1 MMLVRMKIKRKY
13 IFFLIPLFI
22 SLSLF
27 STHFVATKA
36 FCNSDDNKEVVINE
50 MVNFLKDKQV
60 RLSNDRL
67 SRMANTLYDECRLYD
82 LDYRFVLAIIKVESN
97 FRHNVTS
104 PDGAKGLMQIKPS
117 LAKMIAKSK
126 GLEFKGSKELLEPD
140 NNIRIGTHH
149 ISKLVEDFESLREVL
164 FAYNVGA
171 KKAKGKLFKD
181 NEPNG
186 PFTKKVLKEYH
197 QNISILPEP

>member
-1 MMLVRMKIKRKY
+1 MKIKRKY

-126 GLEFKGSKELLEPD
+126 GLEFKGSRELLEPD

>member
-1 MMLVRMKIKRKY
+1 MKIKRKY

>member
-1 MMLVRMKIKRKY
+1 MKIKRKY
-13 IFFLIPLFI
+13 IFFLIPLFLFI

-36 FCNSDDNKEVVINE
+36 FCNGDDNKEVVINAI
-50 MVNFLKDKQV
+50 VNFLKDKQV

-104 PDGAKGLMQIKPS
+104 RDGAKGLMQIKPS

-149 ISKLVEDFESLREVL
+149 ISKLVEDFESLHEVL
-164 FAYNVGA
+164 FAYNAGA